1 MADHVLPPPSAD
13 PPGQPDVPLGV
24 RAQLLATEHWGLLAS
39 RSTTQG
45 EVLTRISMFL
55 TLTSASLL
63 SLALV
68 GQASGF
74 SGAFVPFAV
83 AVLGVV
89 GFVGVL
95 TQMRVFNAGMEDL
108 MYVLAM
114 NRLRGAY
121 AALDPGIERYFM
133 ASTHDDRAGSI
144 RTYYFFTGRT
154 PGNHVLA
161 SSMLFIT
168 SVTSAIIGLFA
179 ASIASVIVT
188 GWGLPLAI
196 GVVAGLANFAISARS
211 GSRLYSRSWE
221 GYEPLFPS
229 PPE

>member
-1 MADHVLPPPSAD
+1 MADHVLPPSSAD

-39 RSTTQG
+39 RSTTQS
-45 EVLTRISMFL
+45 EVLTRIAMFL

-68 GQASGF
+68 GQASDF
-74 SGAFVPFAV
+74 SGAFTPFAISV
-83 AVLGVV
+83 FGVV

-121 AALDPGIERYFM
+121 AELDPGIQRYFM
-133 ASTHDDRAGSI
+133 ASTHDDQPGSLQ
-144 RTYYFFTGRT
+144 TYYFFTGRA

-161 SSMLFIT
+161 SSMVFIT

-179 ASIASVIVT
+179 AAVTSVLVA
-188 GWGLPLAI
+188 GWGLPL
-196 GVVAGLANFAISARS
+196 VVGIVLGLANFGLGVLS
-211 GSRLYSRSWE
+211 GSRMYSRSWE
-221 GYEPLFPS
+221 TYRPLFPS
-229 PPE
+229 ADE

>member
-1 MADHVLPPPSAD
+1 MADHVPPPPAD

-39 RSTTQG
+39 RSTTQS
-45 EVLTRISMFL
+45 EVLTRIAMFL

-68 GQASGF
+68 GQASDF
-74 SGAFVPFAV
+74 TGAFTPFAI

-121 AALDPGIERYFM
+121 AQLDPGIERYFM
-133 ASTHDDRAGSI
+133 ASAHDDRAGSLQ
-144 RTYYFFTGRT
+144 TYYFFRGRA

-161 SSMLFIT
+161 SSMVFIT
-168 SVTSAIIGLFA
+168 SVTSAIVGLFA
-179 ASIASVIVT
+179 ACVLSVFVA
-188 GWGLPLAI
+188 GWGLPLVV
-196 GVVAGLANFAISARS
+196 GVIVGLADFVASAWA
-211 GSRLYSRSWE
+211 GSRLYSRSWTT
-221 GYEPLFPS
+221 YRPLFPS
-229 PPE
+229 PEA

>member
-1 MADHVLPPPSAD
+1 MAEHVLPPSSAD

-39 RSTTQG
+39 RSTTQS
-45 EVLTRISMFL
+45 EVLTRIAMFL

-68 GQASGF
+68 GQASDF
-74 SGAFVPFAV
+74 TDAFTPFAI
-83 AVLGVV
+83 AVFGVV

-121 AALDPGIERYFM
+121 AELDPGIERYFM
-133 ASTHDDRAGSI
+133 ASAHDDQAGSLQ
-144 RTYYFFTGRT
+144 TYYFFSGRA
-154 PGNHVLA
+154 PSNHVLA
-161 SSMLFIT
+161 SSMVFIT
-168 SVTSAIIGLFA
+168 SVTSAIVGLFA
-179 ASIASVIVT
+179 ASVVSVFVA
-188 GWGLPLAI
+188 GWGLPL
-196 GVVAGLANFAISARS
+196 VVGIVVGLANFSYSVWA
-211 GSRLYSRSWE
+211 GSRLYSRSWTT
-221 GYEPLFPS
+221 YRPLFPS
-229 PPE
+229 PDA

>member
-1 MADHVLPPPSAD
+1 MADHVLPPSSAD

-39 RSTTQG
+39 RSTTQS
-45 EVLTRISMFL
+45 EVLTRIAMFL

-74 SGAFVPFAV
+74 SGAFAPFAI
-83 AVLGVV
+83 AVFGVV

-121 AALDPGIERYFM
+121 AELDPGIERYFM
-133 ASTHDDRAGSI
+133 ASTHDDQAGSLQ
-144 RTYYFFTGRT
+144 TYYFFSGRA

-161 SSMLFIT
+161 SSMVFIT
-168 SVTSAIIGLFA
+168 SVTSAIVGLFA
-179 ASIASVIVT
+179 ASVVSVFIT
-188 GWGLPLAI
+188 GWGLPL
-196 GVVAGLANFAISARS
+196 VVGIVVGLANFGLGARA
-211 GSRLYSRSWE
+211 GSRLYSQSWKT
-221 GYEPLFPS
+221 YRPLFPS
-229 PPE
+229 PEA